1 VSCRYCGAPVHLSL
15 VDLGTSPP
23 SNAYLSSEDL
33 LGPETWFPLRV
44 VVCEQCWLVQ
54 TEHVAELDNLFNA
67 DYAYF
72 SGYSSTWVDH
82 CRQYADEMVD
92 RLALDDNSQM
102 VEVASNDGTLLRCFQ
117 EKGVGCTGI
126 EPTASTA
133 AVARALGLTVVEEF
147 LSLELAERLRSEGMR
162 ADLITANNVL
172 AHVPDVRDFAAG
184 CATLLASDGVAT
196 FEFPHVV
203 ELVTGTQFDTI
214 YHEHFSYLSLVAVE
228 AIFSSAGLVVFDVE
242 RIPTHGGSLR
252 VFAQRAATGRLPV
265 APGVDDVRA
274 FESELGVETAA
285 HYTGFKD
292 RADQI
297 KTDFLTFLLH
307 AKSNGLSVA
316 AYGAA
321 AKGNTLLNYAGIRP
335 DLVSFVADRNPAK
348 QGMFLPGSRI
358 PIVDEAEIERIRPD
372 HVVILPWN
380 LSDEITGQL
389 DYIRDWSGS
398 FVTAI
403 PKLTVW

>member
-1 VSCRYCGAPVHLSL
+1 MNCRNCGEPVSLSL

-23 SNAYLSSEDL
+23 SNAYLSREAL
-33 LGPETWFPLRV
+33 LSSETWFPLRV
-44 VVCEQCWLVQ
+44 VVCEQCWMVQ
-54 TEHVAELDNLFNA
+54 TEQVDELEHLFNA

-82 CRQYADEMVD
+82 CRQYADDMVE
-92 RLALDDNSQM
+92 RLGLDDNSQM
-102 VEVASNDGTLLRCFQ
+102 VEVASNDGTLFRCFQ
-117 EKGVGCTGI
+117 ERGMECVGI

-133 AVARALGLTVVEEF
+133 AASRALGLTVVEEF
-147 LSLELAERLRSEGMR
+147 LSLELAESLR
-162 ADLITANNVL
+162 ADGMCADLLAANNVL

-196 FEFPHVV
+196 FEFPHAV
-203 ELVTGTQFDTI
+203 ELVTRTQFDTI

-228 AIFSSAGLVVFDVE
+228 AIFSSVGLVVFDVE

-252 VFAQRAATGRLPV
+252 VFVQQAATGRLP
-265 APGVDDVRA
+265 AGPGVDDVRA
-274 FESELGVETAA
+274 LESEVGVETAA
-285 HYTGFKD
+285 HYRGFQD
-292 RADQI
+292 RTDQI
-297 KTDFLTFLLH
+297 KTAFLTFLLG

-358 PIVDEAEIERIRPD
+358 PIVTEAEIERLRPNY
-372 HVVILPWN
+372 VVILPWN
-380 LSDEITGQL
+380 LCEEITGQL

-403 PKLTVW
+403 PELTVW

>member
-1 VSCRYCGAPVHLSL
+1 VSLSL

-23 SNAYLSSEDL
+23 SNAYLSSEAL
-33 LGPETWFPLRV
+33 LGPESWFPLRV

-54 TEHVAELDNLFNA
+54 TEYVAEFDHLFSA

-82 CRQYADEMVD
+82 CRQYADDMVE
-92 RLALDDNSQM
+92 RLGLDDKSQM
-102 VEVASNDGTLLRCFQ
+102 VEIASNDGTLLRCFQ
-117 EKGVGCTGI
+117 NKGVVSTGI

-147 LSLELAERLRSEGMR
+147 FSLELAERLRSEGIR

-184 CATLLASDGVAT
+184 CATLLASDGIAT

-228 AIFSSAGLVVFDVE
+228 AIFSSVGLVVFDVE

-252 VFAQRAATGRLPV
+252 IFAQQAATGRMPAV
-265 APGVDDVRA
+265 QGVDDVRSL
-274 FESELGVETAA
+274 EYEVGVETAA
-285 HYTGFKD
+285 HYRGFQD
-292 RADQI
+292 RTDQI
-297 KTDFLTFLLH
+297 KTAFLTFLLQ
-307 AKSNGLSVA
+307 AKSDGLSVA

-358 PIVDEAEIERIRPD
+358 PIVTEAEIECLRPNY
-372 HVVILPWN
+372 VVVLPWN
-380 LSDEITGQL
+380 LCEEITGQL

-403 PKLTVW
+403 PELTVW

>member
-1 VSCRYCGAPVHLSL
+1 MECV
-15 VDLGTSPP
+15 
-23 SNAYLSSEDL
+23 
-33 LGPETWFPLRV
+33 
-44 VVCEQCWLVQ
+44 
-54 TEHVAELDNLFNA
+54 
-67 DYAYF
+67 
-72 SGYSSTWVDH
+72 
-82 CRQYADEMVD
+82 
-92 RLALDDNSQM
+92 
-102 VEVASNDGTLLRCFQ
+102 
-117 EKGVGCTGI
+117 GI

-133 AVARALGLTVVEEF
+133 AASRALGLTVVEEF
-147 LSLELAERLRSEGMR
+147 LSLELAESLR
-162 ADLITANNVL
+162 ADGMCADLLAANNVL

-196 FEFPHVV
+196 FEFPHAV
-203 ELVTGTQFDTI
+203 ELVTRTQFDTI

-228 AIFSSAGLVVFDVE
+228 AIFSSVGLVVFDVE

-252 VFAQRAATGRLPV
+252 VFVQQAATGRLP
-265 APGVDDVRA
+265 AGTGVDDVRA
-274 FESELGVETAA
+274 LESEVGVETAA
-285 HYTGFKD
+285 HYRGFQD
-292 RADQI
+292 RTDQI
-297 KTDFLTFLLH
+297 KTAFLTFLLG

-358 PIVDEAEIERIRPD
+358 PIVTEAEIERLRPNY
-372 HVVILPWN
+372 VVILPWN
-380 LSDEITGQL
+380 LCEEITGQL

-403 PKLTVW
+403 PELTVW